1 MTKKLPIDI
10 SVIVTTHA
18 ESILI
23 HRTLSS
29 VRRALKE
36 LEGTYS
42 YEIILHADNPTAD
55 TLAYINLHKDSTLRG
70 VQIFKNAFK
79 DLGLSRNFSVEK
91 AQGKYIATIDADD
104 LMSKNWLRSA
114 LDFLE
119 AQSEPTVAH
128 TEITIEFEGADSLVI
143 KHGEIDLATDTLLSV
158 FANRW
163 NSVIVVPRS
172 LILEEKYTANSPGYG
187 YEDWHLNSRLIKRGI
202 HNVLI
207 PHTALFVRRKKSNS
221 EWQRQIESMAVLRAN
236 PLLSFDH
243 IRSITNPFATS
254 EHPASALSSTQN
266 LKSMAKNIIKQYP
279 FIHKIARRTQETLKR
294 RRVGSSA
301 YHPPAWL
308 IKEWREIHSI
318 ERQLFPTDH
327 LLHHIETYDSITLD
341 HKQAGNL
348 YKQLVDSLAHDSYD
362 YIIFVPWLI
371 KGGAD
376 RYAINYANTIARL
389 QPAKRVLVVATLP
402 VSSLW
407 IHLLDK
413 EVGFLDFGTITNEA
427 SAGIKYRLMSHI
439 IENSGAS
446 HLHIINSE
454 FGYDFIQLHQAYVK
468 NSDKKVVLTSFS
480 QSVDKDGRLYGYSH
494 THVPFVYDQASLI
507 TSDNEAVIQ
516 MWQSDYGFDS
526 TKLLVHRQ
534 PISLPSKEPEKTKRS
549 ADAPLRILWAAR
561 LAPEKQPELLAP
573 IAKELDGIATIDVYG
588 SIEHG
593 YHHIADFLPANASY
607 KGSFDDIDSL
617 PLADYDVLLYTSL
630 FDGMPNILLEVAQ
643 AKLPI
648 VASSVGGIPEFIQND
663 KTGILVADIR
673 NPKAYTEA
681 ILRLKDIDYRT
692 KLGNAAYEKL
702 AHDFSSKGYEKNVGT
717 MLKKLDY

>member
-1 MTKKLPIDI
+1 MTKKSLIDI
-10 SVIVTTHA
+10 SVIITTHA
-18 ESILI
+18 ESTLI
-23 HRTLSS
+23 HRTLRS

-36 LEGTYS
+36 LKGVYS
-42 YEIILHADNPTAD
+42 YEIILHADNPTPD
-55 TLAYINLHKDSTLRG
+55 TLAYIDLHKDSTLKG
-70 VQIFKNAFK
+70 VQVFKNSFK

-128 TEITIEFEGADSLVI
+128 TELTIEFEGADSLVI
-143 KHGEIDLATDTLLSV
+143 KHSEIDLATDTLLSV

-163 NSVIVVPRS
+163 NSVIVAPRS

-221 EWQRQIESMAVLRAN
+221 EWLRQIESMAVLRAN

-243 IRSITNPFATS
+243 IRNISNPFEEKANL
-254 EHPASALSSTQN
+254 ASALLPNRN
-266 LKSMAKNIIKQYP
+266 LKLIAKNIIKQYP
-279 FIHKIARRTQETLKR
+279 FVHKVARKTKETLKR
-294 RRVGSSA
+294 QRINSSA

-308 IKEWREIHSI
+308 TQEWREIHAI
-318 ERQLFPTDH
+318 ERQLFPTEH
-327 LLHHIETYDSITLD
+327 LLHHIATYDSITPD
-341 HKQAGNL
+341 HKQAGSL
-348 YKQLVDSLAHDSYD
+348 YKQLVDSLNHDSYD
-362 YIIFVPWLI
+362 YIIFVPWLV

-389 QPAKRVLVVATLP
+389 RPSKRVLVVATLP
-402 VSSLW
+402 VASLW
-407 IHLLDK
+407 THLLDK
-413 EVGFLDFGTITNEA
+413 QVDFLDFGTITNGA
-427 SAGIKYRLMSHI
+427 PVGIKYRLMSHI

-454 FGYDFIQLHQAYVK
+454 FGYDFVQVHNSYIK
-468 NSDKKVVLTSFS
+468 NSNKKIILTSFS

-494 THVPFVYDQASLI
+494 THVPFVYDLASLI
-507 TSDNEAVIQ
+507 TSDNEAVIR
-516 MWQSDYGFDS
+516 MWQNDYGFDD
-526 TKLLVHRQ
+526 TKLVVHRQ
-534 PISLPSKEPEKTKRS
+534 PISLPKKSQSTKH
-549 ADAPLRILWAAR
+549 APQTLLRILWAGR

-573 IAKELDGIATIDVYG
+573 IAGQLEGIATIDVYG

-593 YHHIADFLPANASY
+593 YHHIADSLPANASY
-607 KGSFDDIDSL
+607 KGSFDGIESL
-617 PLADYDVLLYTSL
+617 NLSNYDALLYTSL
-630 FDGMPNILLEVAQ
+630 FDGMPNVLLEVAQ

-648 VASSVGGIPEFIQND
+648 IASSVGGIPEFIEND
-663 KTGILVADIR
+663 KTGILIEDIH
-673 NPKAYTEA
+673 NPKAYVDA
-681 ILRLKDIDYRT
+681 ILRMKDSNYRT
-692 KLGNAAYEKL
+692 KLGDAAYHKL
-702 AHDFSSKGYEKNVGT
+702 AHDFSPEGYEKNIET
-717 MLKKLDY
+717 MLEKLGY